1 LRPTV
6 SAGSGILDELLDFNI
21 DLGAGALFGG
31 AHQAD
36 GGVEAEPVVADMLHA
51 V

>member
-1 LRPTV
+1 M
-6 SAGSGILDELLDFNI
+6 LDELLDFNI
-21 DLGAGALFGG
+21 DFDAGALFGG

-36 GGVEAEPVVADMLHA
+36 GGIESEPLVADTLHA